1 MDEFKVQNDLD
12 LNKAFEIIIS
22 IESFNKYILDIA
34 ELIYEEKLSRACF
47 NEVLDRYKVDKE
59 GIKPE
64 LIDLILVYL
73 NIVLN
78 DHIISEKEK
87 RNAEMLKLFFNLKE
101 GDFCKYRNQEIGY
114 ILKRQ
119 FDYHAAD
126 YGFSNEEEIQEFLL
140 QDLFDLGF
148 DQFNEF
154 KILAIES
161 TIENGEDSE
170 PNGLKDFKKNRVV
183 RNSNARLI
191 PQKVKDQVW
200 NRDSGRCVLCGST
213 DKLEFDHLIPFT
225 KGGSNTY
232 RNIQLLC
239 EKCNREKSDC
249 L

>member
-1 MDEFKVQNDLD
+1 
-12 LNKAFEIIIS
+12 
-22 IESFNKYILDIA
+22 LDIA
-34 ELIYEEKLSRACF
+34 ELIYEGKLSRACF
-47 NEVLDRYKVDKE
+47 IEVLERYKVDKE

-73 NIVLN
+73 NIILN

-101 GDFCKYRNQEIGY
+101 GDFCKYRHQEIGY

-119 FDYHAAD
+119 FDYHSAD
-126 YGFSNEEEIQEFLL
+126 YEFSNEEEFQEFLL
-140 QDLFDLGF
+140 QDLFDLGY

-154 KILAIES
+154 KNEAKES
-161 TIENGEDSE
+161 CIDESEDPDQDKSK
-170 PNGLKDFKKNRVV
+170 LKKFV
-183 RNSNARLI
+183 RNINARI
-191 PQKVKDQVW
+191 ISQKVKDQVW
-200 NRDSGRCVLCGST
+200 TRDNGRCIKCGST
-213 DKLEFDHLIPFT
+213 ENLEFDHIILFT

-249 L
+249 I